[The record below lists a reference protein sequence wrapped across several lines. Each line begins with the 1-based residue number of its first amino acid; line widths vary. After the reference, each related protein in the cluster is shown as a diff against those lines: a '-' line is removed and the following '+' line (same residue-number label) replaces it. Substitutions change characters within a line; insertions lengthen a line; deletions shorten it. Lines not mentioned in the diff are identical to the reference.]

1 MGVAMAQPYSADVRE
16 RVVLACE
23 HREGRR
29 AVMAQRFRVSVSTV
43 DTWWQHARSDG
54 RRQAKP
60 HAGGPA
66 PTLDGHHRAVL
77 RALVAEDNDATVA
90 ESGRRLVERTGGHVR
105 ETTLCDGLNK
115 MGLKMGLVR
124 KKRLSGPPRRHET
137 RSRPRGTLFAR
148 RSLVS
153 RAIVLSFLR
162 KAD

>member
-77 RALVAEDNDATVA
+77 RALVAEDNDATLDATVA
-90 ESGRRLVERTGGHVR
+90 ESGRRRVERTGGH
-105 ETTLCDGLNK
+105 
-115 MGLKMGLVR
+115 
-124 KKRLSGPPRRHET
+124 
-137 RSRPRGTLFAR
+137 
-148 RSLVS
+148 
-153 RAIVLSFLR
+153 
-162 KAD
+162 